1 MRQFNA
7 KGFTSR
13 TSQMHIEYL
22 QLIEGEGGSR
32 HSVTYG
38 INGRSP
44 LLDLVGF
51 DITKCLPYDIMHTV
65 FEGVAISHLK
75 LLLNYCIEEMKY
87 ISLEQL
93 NLLLRSHNYGHS
105 ENDTKPSPIFKD
117 SSSYHI
123 KQSGI

>member
-1 MRQFNA
+1 
-7 KGFTSR
+7 
-13 TSQMHIEYL
+13 MHTKYL
-22 QLIEGEGGSR
+22 QLIEGKGAFR

-65 FEGVAISHLK
+65 FEGVTISHLK

-93 NLLLRSHNYGHS
+93 NLLLRNHNYGHS
-105 ENDTKPSPIFKD
+105 ESDTKPSPIFKD
-117 SSSYHI
+117 SSTYHI

>member
-1 MRQFNA
+1 
-7 KGFTSR
+7 
-13 TSQMHIEYL
+13 MHTKYL
-22 QLIEGEGGSR
+22 QLIEGKGEGGSR

-75 LLLNYCIEEMKY
+75 LLLNYCIEEMNSAKWSKVSII
-87 ISLEQL
+87 ISLKLIQCC
-93 NLLLRSHNYGHS
+93 
-105 ENDTKPSPIFKD
+105 F
-117 SSSYHI
+117 
-123 KQSGI
+123 

>member
-1 MRQFNA
+1 M
-7 KGFTSR
+7 TSCE
-13 TSQMHIEYL
+13 TSVMESSINSTQSLVIIDLLFSLSSITMTLKWLIPWAQELGIKSWVSEYQYL

-65 FEGVAISHLK
+65 FEGV
-75 LLLNYCIEEMKY
+75 
-87 ISLEQL
+87 
-93 NLLLRSHNYGHS
+93 
-105 ENDTKPSPIFKD
+105 DF
-117 SSSYHI
+117 
-123 KQSGI
+123 